1 MLGRFVEV
9 AKGDKVIY
17 GAFVIAII
25 LRLHMEFMLPDM
37 LFDKMYQLTT
47 ARHLSQGN
55 GISFALANSE
65 NLSKFDYRLISVWP
79 PGYALVVAPLLYAGV
94 DFFTAAL
101 LIDFL
106 GIFIFF
112 SALYMLL
119 HLLRPYL
126 KLSILPFIPLYLAV
140 AYSPFRLIAS
150 TDLLSLAFFLLS
162 WALLFCIIKENKSI
176 AGVGNGMVALFG
188 VSSFVCSFFRFAYYP
203 LSLLLP
209 TLLVMYAIRHDRTK
223 LKQGILAFTI
233 TLALIS
239 IQLFYQ
245 SLAADNINFL
255 DQYYPEPQPRLYFE
269 HLLKFDSVFV
279 NSFFHDFILK
289 KVLKGDLMMVFNLFF
304 TTLMAFLLWAGMEQ
318 NIILSIKIS
327 NKRKDKLISTF
338 FLFSLI
344 FIITII
350 VFLTFLSLRY
360 PLDIARNWTFVQESR
375 YFAPVYLLI
384 FLLLSLIVFGKGNEM
399 PKKLRLL
406 GSGVLASSF
415 LFSLY
420 FWLYAI
426 TKYPVFD
433 GRLNMQSYYHF
444 SHELPRFLDNYPIL
458 ESPTPIVFSANEMY
472 SPLSFFLSMEG
483 AAQLPSDSLLNND
496 FLKSS
501 APANL
506 LIVVDKAKGDSINVA
521 LENYAKL
528 HGGRKLASLQDV
540 QTDIWEIKVDASDPE
555 K

>member
-1 MLGRFVEV
+1 MGRFVEDV
-9 AKGDKVIY
+9 KGNKLIY
-17 GAFVIAII
+17 GAFAIAII

-55 GISFALANSE
+55 GISLALANSE
-65 NLSKFDYRLISVWP
+65 NLSEVHYSLISVWP

-112 SALYMLL
+112 FALYVLL
-119 HLLRPYL
+119 NLLRPYL

-150 TDLLSLAFFLLS
+150 TDLLSLASFMLS
-162 WALLFCIIKENKSI
+162 WALLFYILKENKSS
-176 AGVGNGMVALFG
+176 AEVGYGMAALFG
-188 VSSFVCSFFRFAYYP
+188 ASSFVCSFFRFAYYP

-209 TLLVMYAIRHDRTK
+209 TLLVIYALMHDTTK

-239 IQLFYQ
+239 IQLSYQ
-245 SLAADNINFL
+245 FLAADNINFL

-269 HLLKFDSVFV
+269 HLLKFDPVFV
-279 NSFFHDFILK
+279 NSFFHDFVLK
-289 KVLKGDLMMVFNLFF
+289 KVLKGNLMMVFNLFF
-304 TTLMAFLLWAGMEQ
+304 SALMAVLLWVGIKK
-318 NIILSIKIS
+318 NIMMSIKIS
-327 NKRKDKLISTF
+327 NERKGKFVGTI
-338 FLFSLI
+338 FLFSLMV
-344 FIITII
+344 ITTVI
-350 VFLTFLSLRY
+350 VFLTYLSLRY
-360 PLDIARNWTFVQESR
+360 PLQLAGNWTFVQEPR

-384 FLLLSLIVFGKGNEM
+384 FLLLSLIVFGKGNKM
-399 PKKLRLL
+399 PEKLRLL
-406 GSGVLASSF
+406 GCGVLASSL

-420 FWLYAI
+420 FWLYAV
-426 TKYPVFD
+426 TKYSLID
-433 GRLNMQSYYHF
+433 GRSNMRSYYHF
-444 SHELPRFLDNYPIL
+444 SHEFPRFLKNYPIL
-458 ESPTPIVFSANEMY
+458 ESPIPIVFSANEMY

-483 AAQLPSDSLLNND
+483 AARLPGDSLLAND
-496 FLKSS
+496 SLKSS

-528 HGGRKLASLQDV
+528 HGGRKLTSLQDV
-540 QTDIWEIKVDASDPE
+540 QTDIWEIKVDASDPKE
-555 K
+555 